1 MLFLNVHCPTGTKS
15 VTNILRDLKL
25 PYVGKAGMF
34 SPVAASKNVGEGL
47 RDEDGITNS
56 IELGKLL
63 EYFIEQFLQDNHG
76 FEIMFQPQNAYYHL
90 VPDEMFGEAAW
101 GLIEPMI
108 TTEPTAKLL
117 EQPLVGYG
125 AKGRADCIIQR
136 EGQPAIIID
145 FKWTAVNYQN
155 PSPGYALQLLLY
167 QWMEGQQYG
176 EEEGA
181 ELYLI
186 RFCEDINTMQLIPFI
201 PEEGIRY
208 SSANAS
214 KVKSYKDICDAFCE
228 AYGYRGP
235 KSVNELSTKMYEKL
249 TLK

>member
-1 MLFLNVHCPTGTKS
+1 VHIPTDTKS
-15 VTNILRDLKL
+15 VTKILKEVNLPPQGQADMFESETNILQL
-25 PYVGKAGMF
+25 
-34 SPVAASKNVGEGL
+34 NEGL
-47 RDEDGITNS
+47 KGKGITEDT
-56 IELGKLL
+56 ELGNFLHYIIEKYLEDEKNFKLL
-63 EYFIEQFLQDNHG
+63 VTPKKEYQYDSNFGKTAWALLESKCKMDTK
-76 FEIMFQPQNAYYHL
+76 
-90 VPDEMFGEAAW
+90 DER
-101 GLIEPMI
+101 
-108 TTEPTAKLL
+108 LL

-125 AKGRADCIIQR
+125 VNGIADCIIQR
-136 EGQPAIIID
+136 EGQPTIIID

-201 PEEGIRY
+201 PEEGIQY

-235 KSVNELSTKMYEKL
+235 KSVDELSTKMYEKL
-249 TLK
+249 TVK